1 MNAATGLDS
10 LLGES
15 EPLSRCGIGWSFG
28 DVPKS
33 IQVLV
38 RIEML
43 GERHG
48 LISILRLKAQRH
60 LARLAN

>member
-1 MNAATGLDS
+1 MRNRLVVWWRS
-10 LLGES
+10 
-15 EPLSRCGIGWSFG
+15 
-28 DVPKS
+28 KS
-33 IQVLV
+33 IQVLA